1 MERRGCRSIYLSLS
15 TPYPS
20 FILRVGKEEVEVD
33 LEWCVRWHRRIREK
47 TPWIWCVDGCV
58 TDSSSSSSLET
69 WPIPLCMRRPDV
81 SRPMIGAGKAKQSQ
95 ASPCNPARLPPQ
107 IHALKRPSISSL
119 FDSRRQCQHGPVTVA
134 VLLLNWMGK
143 WPGIKGIEGKLVFF
157 SWILSNSLWSYCH
170 QMNS

>member
-1 MERRGCRSIYLSLS
+1 MECRKWCPLVWPLDLGWQWHSFFTHDETLWHRNACLRLKDGEEGMPIYLSLS

-58 TDSSSSSSLET
+58 TDTSRQQQPGNLTDPSLHAPA
-69 WPIPLCMRRPDV
+69 WCVLSNDRCRQ
-81 SRPMIGAGKAKQSQ
+81 SKAKPSQ

-107 IHALKRPSISSL
+107 IHALKKAKHKKP
-119 FDSRRQCQHGPVTVA
+119 FRQ
-134 VLLLNWMGK
+134 
-143 WPGIKGIEGKLVFF
+143 
-157 SWILSNSLWSYCH
+157 
-170 QMNS
+170 